1 MSLCEALLDDRIL
14 TWEQYQGR
22 SRKYQV
28 LHEIHP
34 PSYIPNINQ
43 IIFELSANFG
53 AGMQG
58 GYGCK

>member
-28 LHEIHP
+28 LNEIRP

-43 IIFELSANFG
+43 IILELSANFG
-53 AGMQG
+53 TGMQV
-58 GYGCK
+58 GYGRK